1 MAEIVRRRAA
11 VILAIDVRAP
21 HGVIFVQ
28 RATHLRSHAGQIGFP
43 GGAVEDVDDG
53 DLQRTAL
60 RELYEEVGVAPG
72 DVEILGE
79 LPALHVNVS
88 AFDVSP
94 FVGVVRLGSLRV
106 DGTETSDA
114 FTIPLA
120 DVLAR
125 LTDGVVEVGSI
136 EVASPVLDYGE
147 RRIWG

>member
-1 MAEIVRRRAA
+1 M
-11 VILAIDVRAP
+11 
-21 HGVIFVQ
+21 
-28 RATHLRSHAGQIGFP
+28 
-43 GGAVEDVDDG
+43 
-53 DLQRTAL
+53 
-60 RELYEEVGVAPG
+60 
-72 DVEILGE
+72 
-79 LPALHVNVS
+79 S

-147 RRIWG
+147 RRIWGLTGRILRMFVDAWNADPSELRPVIESRLVS